1 MGDTMNGKE
10 AFKDF
15 VRNNP
20 SLIKYVKNGSK
31 TWQDF
36 YELFNLYGSD
46 DSVWNEYLSDR
57 SVNQSF
63 DFVSFIKGIDLD
75 SVQDGITSIQRV
87 LGVVQDFTNK
97 ENVSTKDEY
106 TPRPL
111 YKHFE
116 D

>member
-1 MGDTMNGKE
+1 MDDKT

-15 VRNNP
+15 IKANP
-20 SLIKYVKNGSK
+20 SLIKFVKDGKK

-36 YELFNLYGSD
+36 YELFCLYGTS
-46 DSVWNEYLSDR
+46 DSVWNEYLNSDLKH
-57 SVNQSF
+57 SI
-63 DFVSFIKGIDLD
+63 DFSSWIKGIDLD
-75 SVQDGITSIQRV
+75 SIQDSISSIQRI

-97 ENVSTKDEY
+97 DNMTEEY
-106 TPRPL
+106 KQRPM